1 MPFFKCSGDNIDTS
15 VVTATAPDI
24 LASKVAIGPNGEPL
38 VGTMTNNGT
47 KTATLS
53 AGGSYTIP
61 KGYHSG
67 GGKVTANTLSSQ
79 TIADATASD
88 IKKGKT
94 AWVNGTKL
102 TGTKSVTV
110 DGKEVTGNLVLN
122 SQIADIRLDDLPHQ
136 CSCAIEY
143 KGELHLFGS
152 GYRESGKYQKH
163 YKWNGRTFT
172 EVSTLPDPTKTFS
185 YQFAVYNN
193 KLYYLSSYA
202 LYEFN
207 ENTASWTKLFD
218 NPGEIDDCPLIPG
231 DGVYMLAIFYN
242 DYSMSSGTYSV
253 GELYRF
259 TGTSWT
265 KITSGVTEY
274 GIWLPDSEC
283 SYCMHDDKLYE
294 LAFPSGN
301 TASVLNIIDVRYINE
316 IERTI
321 TIDDDIFLMGSSM
334 QVIGNVRP
342 VLHFVGGGLK
352 YSFDSSGYKA
362 RRLHYSFKLSTRE
375 VTILKKLPVG
385 FMHRREND
393 YSVDTS
399 IEDPRGCMT
408 VFNDEIHIMVDG
420 KHWVLDHKIYS

>member
-1 MPFFKCSGDNIDTS
+1 MAFHRCGGGVDTS
-15 VVTATAPDI
+15 MVTAGAEDVLSP
-24 LASKVAIGPNGEPL
+24 KVIVNADGEQIA
-38 VGTMTNNGT
+38 GTMVNQGA

-61 KGYHSG
+61 KGFHNGS
-67 GGKVTANTLSSQ
+67 GKVTANTLSSQ

-152 GYRESGKYQKH
+152 GYSESGKSRKH

-218 NPGEIDDCPLIPG
+218 NPGTIDDCPLVPG

-242 DYSMSSGTYSV
+242 DYSMSSGTYSI

-265 KITSGVTEY
+265 KITSDVNKY
-274 GIWLPDSEC
+274 GIWLPDREC
-283 SYCMHDDKLYE
+283 SYCMHEDKLYE
-294 LAFPSGN
+294 LAFPSG
-301 TASVLNIIDVRYINE
+301 TIASVLNIKNVNYINE

-334 QVIGNVRP
+334 QVIGDVRP

-375 VTILKKLPVG
+375 VTILKKLPVE
-385 FMHRREND
+385 FMHHREND

-420 KHWVLDHKIYS
+420 KHWVLDHKIYN